1 MTAHAKCNVKCNIYF
16 EKKFAKKYNFV
27 YISLLSIF
35 LRIMSSDSDNRYRS
49 FTSNKYNEVYNNIIN
64 DTSSVSCVKM

>member
-49 FTSNKYNEVYNNIIN
+49 FMSNKYNEVYNNIIN